1 MLEAVNYYDVSL
13 CSEVIDRL
21 NDMLNHYFGSSNHKA
36 FREKNIKHLNSLKDF
51 FRREYLHKH
60 VTTED
65 GRICSHNMQWAFG
78 ETTDE
83 LNEPEVCCSCMD
95 PFILLDTIFES
106 VFKEIG
112 DSETCPSEEIYEE
125 TLIKDLKNIATKQL
139 LLYMAYQMRV
149 QRQRRRT

>member
-1 MLEAVNYYDVSL
+1 VLEAVNYYDVSL

-112 DSETCPSEEIYEE
+112 DSETCPSEEKYEE
-125 TLIKDLKNIATKQL
+125 TLIKELKTIATKQL
-139 LLYMAYQMRV
+139 LLYMAYQM
-149 QRQRRRT
+149 